1 MMVDWANVCER
12 LTARI
17 EACGVRVLARPLGFE
32 TTGIFDGLSIT
43 TNTSYDL
50 ETRCHNIAHS
60 FGHIAQWSL
69 DYPARQRLYD
79 DLHAAKAN
87 KAADPATLEQVLLR
101 FRAYEEEASA
111 YAAWLLADTG
121 NRAALPA
128 FTNFARA
135 DIETIVAFHRDGMA
149 PIWHEFFEGWN
160 RDVTAGR
167 RQVQPFEPKPIPP
180 FAPRT
185 IEPQEVIQEVDDRRE
200 AP

>member
-1 MMVDWANVCER
+1 MVDWADVYER

-17 EACGVRVLARPLGFE
+17 EACGVRVFAQRLGFE

-69 DYPARQRLYD
+69 DYIYQQQLYD

-87 KAADPATLEQVLLR
+87 KAAYPVALEQALQS
-101 FRAYEEEASA
+101 FRCYEEEASQ
-111 YAAWLLADTG
+111 YATWLLADTG
-121 NRAALPA
+121 NSDALPA

-135 DIETIVAFHRDGMA
+135 DIEAIVAFHRDGIA
-149 PIWHEFFEGWN
+149 PIWHEFFDRWN
-160 RDVTAGR
+160 WEAAVGQR
-167 RQVQPFEPKPIPP
+167 RVLPFEPKPIPP
-180 FAPRT
+180 FTPRH
-185 IEPQEVIQEVDDRRE
+185 IEPQEVIQEVDGKL
-200 AP
+200 